1 MYLSRKYT
9 LPGQEDKVGG
19 DHVEWQPL
27 FQSCPDLFLGGL
39 TFRDNVGHQKFVLP
53 FCSLH

>member
-27 FQSCPDLFLGGL
+27 FQSRPDLFLGGL